1 MILLDTNVVSE
12 LMRPVPDLGVVAFLD
27 SYPESDVWI
36 SAVTVAEICM
46 GIALLPGGKRKDILY
61 AAAEKMFAE
70 DFYARCLP
78 FDCEAGRE
86 YARITKERREK
97 GRPVSVEDAQIA
109 AVAVIG
115 GLVLVTRNT
124 SDFLEISGLQ
134 IINPWTEDV
143 GKY

>member
-46 GIALLPGGKRKDILY
+46 GIALLPDGKRKDILY

-70 DFYARCLP
+70 DFYGRCLP

-86 YARITKERREK
+86 YARIIKARREK

-109 AVAVIG
+109 AVAVMG

-124 SDFLEISGLQ
+124 SDFLKISGLQ
-134 IINPWTEDV
+134 IINPWTEDA